1 MSTTSSPAH
10 SQPEPIGARLR
21 NAGIGALFALVLLVP
36 RILRLRRNANSWMF
50 FRILL
55 GAAGAVLVV
64 FPLGLWNSHLL
75 AVVGLAMFIGA
86 ILLPPAKPETIV
98 DAIARELQA
107 LVVVNGGQ
115 YQPESAPPAMV
126 QLFVGVARISVLDA
140 RFEPLLVIP
149 VQEII
154 AARAEDSG
162 GKWLLRIS
170 WAGRTAEFAYRG
182 VFAEHL
188 ARVAE
193 TTLQGVIHPSLP
205 VISRSRAAGA

>member
-21 NAGIGALFALVLLVP
+21 HVAIGALFALVLLVP
-36 RILRLRRNANSWMF
+36 RILHLRRNANSWIF
-50 FRILL
+50 FRLLL

-64 FPLGLWNSHLL
+64 FPLGLWNSYLL
-75 AVVGLAMFIGA
+75 AVLGLAMFIGA
-86 ILLPPAKPETIV
+86 ILLPPAKPETNA
-98 DAIARELQA
+98 DDIARELQA
-107 LVVVNGGQ
+107 LVVVYGGR
-115 YQPESAPPAMV
+115 YQPENAPSAMV

-140 RFEPLLVIP
+140 RFHPLLVIP
-149 VQEII
+149 VNEII
-154 AARAEDSG
+154 AAQAEDSVG
-162 GKWLLRIS
+162 EWLLRIR
-170 WAGRTAEFAYRG
+170 WAGHTAEFAYRG

-193 TTLQGVIHPSLP
+193 TTLQSVIHPSLP